1 MGFSLAPWSRS
12 CPGQVLDGP
21 QPLRLGM
28 AVINREGVFLL
39 AACLTASLLK
49 LSALVEADEDDDAWL
64 LPFHHKAFLVLPVPA
79 PLYLSR

>member
-1 MGFSLAPWSRS
+1 MGFSLAPESFLPWTGLGWAAAS
-12 CPGQVLDGP
+12 
-21 QPLRLGM
+21 LRLGM
-28 AVINREGVFLL
+28 AVINREVFSLL

-49 LSALVEADEDDDAWL
+49 LSALVEADEDDDVG